1 MFIKSIAVRVAKR
14 LKQDE
19 YVIDESLSD
28 KDILV
33 VGLSRIL
40 MLIRGGWKRIQI
52 PHSTGLLFVGRRSK
66 IIAPSKLRIHG
77 TTTIQQDSIIDARVK
92 KQVTL
97 GKNFSLGAFSIIE
110 GFGVL
115 NDLGDS
121 LRIGNDVGIA
131 DHSLISV
138 RGPVTIGDNVIIGPF
153 FSLHS
158 ENHNFS
164 QKSIPIRKQGVSRL
178 GVHISENVWI
188 GAKVT
193 VLDGVSIG
201 SGTIVAAG
209 TVVTRDLPENVIAA
223 GVPAKII
230 RQR

>member
-1 MFIKSIAVRVAKR
+1 M
-14 LKQDE
+14 
-19 YVIDESLSD
+19 
-28 KDILV
+28 
-33 VGLSRIL
+33 
-40 MLIRGGWKRIQI
+40 
-52 PHSTGLLFVGRRSK
+52 
-66 IIAPSKLRIHG
+66 
-77 TTTIQQDSIIDARVK
+77 
-92 KQVTL
+92 
-97 GKNFSLGAFSIIE
+97 GAFSIIE

-209 TVVTRDLPENVIAA
+209 AVVTRDLPENVIAA